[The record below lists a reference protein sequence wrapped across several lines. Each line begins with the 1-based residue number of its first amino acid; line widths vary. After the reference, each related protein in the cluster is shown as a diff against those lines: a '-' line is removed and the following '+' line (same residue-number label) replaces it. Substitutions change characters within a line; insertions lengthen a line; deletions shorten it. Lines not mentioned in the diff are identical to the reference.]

1 MERKDLTT
9 WMALSRIEGVG
20 AEAFHALLSAF
31 GTPEQVFS
39 APPDRLKAVP
49 GIGSKTAARIRE
61 FEGWRECEREIALAR
76 NAGITLLRS
85 DASFYPEELRSIFAC
100 PPLLYV
106 KGVLQADEVRIAVV
120 GSRRASAYG
129 RYATQKLCRELA
141 LKGVVVVSGLARG
154 IDTAAHEGALS
165 GRGRTVA
172 VLGCGIDVV
181 YPPENGRLY
190 RNITGSGALVSE
202 YPLGAGPHA
211 KHFPARNR
219 IISGLSLG
227 VVVVEA
233 GEKSGSL
240 ITVRF
245 ALEQGRE
252 VFAVPGAIDTAGSKG
267 THRLIRE
274 GATLVESAEDILEE
288 IRPRLSVKNPAPF
301 RPLALEREKQHV
313 EPGKPDDAGEEERS
327 VLHHLAGGA
336 GDFDWI
342 VAQTGMSA
350 QRTLELL
357 TKLEI
362 DGRVT
367 QLPGK
372 RFTTKE

>member
-1 MERKDLTT
+1 MERNSLTYWT
-9 WMALSRIEGVG
+9 ALSRLEGVG
-20 AEAFHALLSAF
+20 AESFRALLSAF
-31 GTPEQVFS
+31 GAPERVFAAS
-39 APPDRLKAVP
+39 PGELRAVP
-49 GIGSKTAARIRE
+49 GIGPKTVARIRE
-61 FEGWRECEREIALAR
+61 FDAWRECEAEIAR
-76 NAGITLLRS
+76 TREAGITLLCS
-85 DASFYPEELRSIFAC
+85 GDPSFPQELRSIYDC

-106 KGVLQADEVRIAVV
+106 KGSLPVDEARIAVV
-120 GSRRASAYG
+120 GSRRASPYG

-165 GRGRTVA
+165 GRGRTIA
-172 VLGCGIDVV
+172 VLGCGIDVI

-190 RNITGSGALVSE
+190 PAVAGNGALVSE
-202 YPLGAGPHA
+202 YPLGTEPLA

-240 ITVRF
+240 ITVRY

-252 VFAVPGAIDTAGSKG
+252 VFAVPGAIDAAGSRG
-267 THRLIRE
+267 THRLIKD
-274 GATLVESAEDILEE
+274 GAKLVEDVEDILEE
-288 IRPRLSVKNPAPF
+288 IRPRLGSVPASAC
-301 RPLALEREKQHV
+301 RPMPEAK
-313 EPGKPDDAGEEERS
+313 KPPAGEDPTGAEGAILR
-327 VLHHLAGGA
+327 LLAA
-336 GDFDWI
+336 GPRELDGI
-342 VAQTGMSA
+342 AAAAGLNA
-350 QRTLELL
+350 QRVLELL

-362 DGRVT
+362 AGRVT

-372 RFTTKE
+372 RFVAKE